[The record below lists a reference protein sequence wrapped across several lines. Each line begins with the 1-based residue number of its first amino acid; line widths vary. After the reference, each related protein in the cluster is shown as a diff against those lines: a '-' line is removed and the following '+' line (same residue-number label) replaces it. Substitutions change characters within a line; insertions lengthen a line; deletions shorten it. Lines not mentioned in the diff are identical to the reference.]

1 MTKNFDSK
9 RLTLTM
15 IPILEQYPGETNTT
29 ILIIDDA
36 PESLTVLSELL
47 RRKYRVLA
55 TTNGENGYRI
65 ASSQP
70 KPDLIL
76 LDIMMPDM
84 DDYNVLKT
92 LRDNPATRDIPVIF
106 LTAFTNTGDEERSLQ
121 LGAADYITK
130 PIIPATVMARVH
142 TQLKAKLARDWMKYQ
157 NATLE
162 AEFALRMTENN
173 LIQHISTQALARL
186 AETREL
192 ETGNQILRTKHY
204 VQRLANGLAQ
214 HPRFAA
220 TLTNNY
226 IDLLSRSTPLHDIGK
241 IGVPDHI
248 LRKPGKLKPDEWA
261 IMQTH
266 ARLGSDAIELA
277 EQDIDIHLDFLPLA
291 KEIALW
297 HHEKWDGSGYPD
309 GLIHDGIPISA
320 RLMAIADVF
329 DALISARTY
338 KHAIPYIEARDIIE
352 SERGKHFDPDITNA
366 FLGGFDDFVA
376 IAERYPDLDN
386 KLKTQI
392 VIADEAFQTRRLL

>member
-1 MTKNFDSK
+1 MTKNFDLK
-9 RLTLTM
+9 RLSLTM
-15 IPILEQYPGETNTT
+15 IPSLGQYPGETNTT

-36 PESLTVLSELL
+36 LESLTVLSELL

-55 TTNGENGYRI
+55 TTNGESGYRI

-76 LDIMMPDM
+76 LDVMMPNM
-84 DDYNVLKT
+84 DGYNVLKT

-106 LTAFTNTGDEERSLQ
+106 LTALTNTGDEERSLQ

-130 PIIPATVMARVH
+130 PIIPATVLARVH
-142 TQLKAKLARDWMKYQ
+142 TQLKAKLARDWMEYQ
-157 NATLE
+157 NASLE

-173 LIQHISTQALARL
+173 LIQRVSTQALARL

-220 TLTNNY
+220 TLTDNY

-248 LRKPGKLKPDEWA
+248 LHKPGKLKHDEWA

-277 EQDIDIHLDFLPLA
+277 EQDIDIRLDFLPLA

-309 GLIHDGIPISA
+309 GLAHDEIPVSA

-338 KHAIPYIEARDIIE
+338 KNPIPYTEARDIIE
-352 SERGKHFDPDITNA
+352 GERGKHFDPDITNA

-376 IAERYPDLDN
+376 IAERYPDPDS
-386 KLKTQI
+386 KLNSQI
-392 VIADEAFQTRRLL
+392 VIPDEAFQTRKLL

>member
-9 RLTLTM
+9 RLSLTM
-15 IPILEQYPGETNTT
+15 IPILGQYPGETNTT

-55 TTNGENGYRI
+55 TTNGESGYRI
-65 ASSQP
+65 ANSQP

-76 LDIMMPDM
+76 LDVMMPNM
-84 DDYNVLKT
+84 DGYNVLKT

-106 LTAFTNTGDEERSLQ
+106 LTALTNTGDEERSLQ

-130 PIIPATVMARVH
+130 PIVPATVLARVH

-157 NATLE
+157 NASLE

-173 LIQHISTQALARL
+173 LIQRVSTQALARL

-204 VQRLANGLAQ
+204 VQRLANSLAQ

-220 TLTNNY
+220 TLTDNY

-241 IGVPDHI
+241 IGVPDYI

-309 GLIHDGIPISA
+309 GLIHDDIPVSA

-338 KHAIPYIEARDIIE
+338 KHAIPYTEARDIIE
-352 SERGKHFDPDITNA
+352 GERGKHFDPDITNA
-366 FLGGFDDFVA
+366 FLGVFDDFVT
-376 IAERYPDLDN
+376 IAERYPDLDSRLN
-386 KLKTQI
+386 TQI
-392 VIADEAFQTRRLL
+392 VVTDKAFQKRKLL